1 MIKKLRLKFVLI
13 IICIVTV
20 LLAAA
25 FGALMYFTSRSLSSG
40 ADAMLDAVI
49 HGRGLHQREFG
60 ERRAF
65 GVITVDEDGEAKVT
79 GGNLLHTMDEETVTG
94 FADEIIETGSLEG
107 HISKYNLR
115 YKCAEDN
122 GILTI
127 ALLDTTQEQIARSAV
142 LNNCLFIGLAALAA
156 FVVVGILL
164 SRWVVKPVEIAWQQ
178 NKAFVSDASHELK
191 TPLTVILSNSEML
204 SERINPSDEKSVR
217 WCSSIHAEALRMK
230 ALTEEMLELAKMDE
244 AVDKKMIA
252 SDVDLEY
259 LLTDVVLTF
268 EAHAFEEG
276 KEIRF
281 DTSTK
286 VTVWGDAE
294 LLRRIC
300 VILIDNDIKY
310 SSEGGVIDVKLTE
323 NGSARIDVSNSGEEI
338 PPDEAERIF
347 SRFYRTDRARTYN
360 GGHGLGL
367 AILSNIVYMHNGK
380 VWVKSKNGINT
391 FSVLLPIK

>member
-65 GVITVDEDGEAKVT
+65 GVITGDEDGEAKVT

-191 TPLTVILSNSEML
+191 TPLTVILSNSEMVL
-204 SERINPSDEKSVR
+204 LYPCRSFADEGSDR
-217 WCSSIHAEALRMK
+217 GNAGA
-230 ALTEEMLELAKMDE
+230 
-244 AVDKKMIA
+244 
-252 SDVDLEY
+252 
-259 LLTDVVLTF
+259 
-268 EAHAFEEG
+268 G
-276 KEIRF
+276 
-281 DTSTK
+281 
-286 VTVWGDAE
+286 
-294 LLRRIC
+294 
-300 VILIDNDIKY
+300 
-310 SSEGGVIDVKLTE
+310 E
-323 NGSARIDVSNSGEEI
+323 NGR
-338 PPDEAERIF
+338 
-347 SRFYRTDRARTYN
+347 
-360 GGHGLGL
+360 GGR
-367 AILSNIVYMHNGK
+367 
-380 VWVKSKNGINT
+380 
-391 FSVLLPIK
+391 

>member
-1 MIKKLRLKFVLI
+1 MPKVCTYFMNTTNGNMGVDLK
-13 IICIVTV
+13 
-20 LLAAA
+20 
-25 FGALMYFTSRSLSSG
+25 RSISIL
-40 ADAMLDAVI
+40 
-49 HGRGLHQREFG
+49 G
-60 ERRAF
+60 E
-65 GVITVDEDGEAKVT
+65 
-79 GGNLLHTMDEETVTG
+79 
-94 FADEIIETGSLEG
+94 
-107 HISKYNLR
+107 
-115 YKCAEDN
+115 
-122 GILTI
+122 
-127 ALLDTTQEQIARSAV
+127 
-142 LNNCLFIGLAALAA
+142 
-156 FVVVGILL
+156 
-164 SRWVVKPVEIAWQQ
+164 
-178 NKAFVSDASHELK
+178 
-191 TPLTVILSNSEML
+191 
-204 SERINPSDEKSVR
+204 
-217 WCSSIHAEALRMK
+217 
-230 ALTEEMLELAKMDE
+230 
-244 AVDKKMIA
+244 DKKMIA

-300 VILIDNDIKY
+300 VILIDNAIKY

>member
-1 MIKKLRLKFVLI
+1 
-13 IICIVTV
+13 
-20 LLAAA
+20 
-25 FGALMYFTSRSLSSG
+25 
-40 ADAMLDAVI
+40 MLDAVI

-230 ALTEEMLELAKMDE
+230 ALTEEMLE
-244 AVDKKMIA
+244 
-252 SDVDLEY
+252 Y

-300 VILIDNDIKY
+300 VILIDNAIKY